1 MHIVIVG
8 AGRVGSTFALRLARA
23 GHTVTLVARG
33 ERLAELLE
41 DPAIETDSGE
51 RVVVRIARTI
61 DLSKR
66 WDLLLV
72 AVRAQHID
80 ELLPSLHLSA
90 AKTILFMLPP
100 GLARAPTRALQRE
113 PLERL
118 RDAVG
123 PARCEFGFTR
133 LVASFSEGKLTSSVD
148 KPGQATVLTSA
159 VLQEQFAEAGIP
171 SVLCEDMESFLRGH
185 AALCAPL
192 LAMAQ
197 LVNARAAGVS
207 WSEARSVARALA
219 QGFALVGPLDPR
231 LMPRA
236 LHTMSRL
243 PLPLATAFL
252 WAASR
257 RSELRELDALGPG
270 EVRQLFETLGE
281 VAPDAHQELLAIRP

>member
-8 AGRVGSTFALRLARA
+8 AGRVGSTFALHLARA
-23 GHTVTLVARG
+23 GHMLTLVARG
-33 ERLAELLE
+33 ERLAQLLE
-41 DPAIETDSGE
+41 DPAIETVAGE
-51 RVVVRIARTI
+51 RVVVRVARAI

-72 AVRAQHID
+72 AVRGQQID

-100 GLARAPTRALQRE
+100 SFARAQTRALGRE

-133 LVASFSEGKLTSSVD
+133 VVASFNEGKLRSSVD
-148 KPGQATVLTSA
+148 KPGQATVLTSPDW
-159 VLQEQFAEAGIP
+159 QEHFAQAGIP
-171 SVLCEDMESFLRGH
+171 SVLCEDMEGFLRGH

-231 LMPRA
+231 LIPRA
-236 LHTMSRL
+236 LRTLSRV
-243 PLPLATAFL
+243 PLPLATALL

-257 RSELRELDALGPG
+257 RSGLRELDALGPG
-270 EVRQLFETLGE
+270 EVHQLFETLGE